1 MSCNS
6 ENTWDQDRVIQLIE
20 SYREK
25 PVLWN
30 PKDKSYFNKIK
41 KNDAWVELSNLYS
54 CDMDTIKAKM
64 NSLLSSFRKEK
75 ALKTKMKTLTGK
87 GTI

>member
-6 ENTWDQDRVIQLIE
+6 ENAWDQDKVIQLIE

-25 PVLWN
+25 HVLWN
-30 PKDKSYFNKIK
+30 PKEKSYFNKIK

-54 CDMDTIKAKM
+54 CDIGTIKGK
-64 NSLLSSFRKEK
+64 NSLLSSFRREK
-75 ALKTKMKTLTGK
+75 ASKTKMKTLTGK